1 MPSDDEERPAQDLT
15 EQKPPKLSARRKLR
29 AQATKFRVWAIAIL
43 AAALAGIIT
52 NAVVSGAPKAVVT
65 IGRDLHIVD
74 TTVNVNVNTAG
85 PLIAAQVTQGFAGC
99 DGGDGWVFPASA
111 ASAYET
117 SPAHGPVRHGQ
128 TWLSDPRAF
137 GAVEASD
144 AQIQMDVSGPSQ
156 RAIVLTGIRVRVFR
170 RQPAIKGAVVNVLP
184 EACAPFTFQIGTIDL
199 DTTPPSWVQPGTPAA
214 SAENVST
221 APITFPYRV
230 DESNPVPFVITITTL
245 HCDCTWDLELLWSVG
260 TTFGH
265 SVIDDHGRPFQTTAA
280 ASLPRVTWTNQGRSW
295 QKTSN

>member
-1 MPSDDEERPAQDLT
+1 MPSDDEERPA
-15 EQKPPKLSARRKLR
+15 
-29 AQATKFRVWAIAIL
+29 
-43 AAALAGIIT
+43 
-52 NAVVSGAPKAVVT
+52 
-65 IGRDLHIVD
+65 
-74 TTVNVNVNTAG
+74 
-85 PLIAAQVTQGFAGC
+85 
-99 DGGDGWVFPASA
+99 
-111 ASAYET
+111 
-117 SPAHGPVRHGQ
+117 HGP

-156 RAIVLTGIRVRVFR
+156 RAIVLTGIRVHVFR

-199 DTTPPSWVQPGTPAA
+199 DTTPPSWVRPGTPAA
-214 SAENVST
+214 KAEGVST
-221 APITFPYRV
+221 APVTFPYRV
-230 DESNPVPFVITITTL
+230 NESNPVPFVITITTL

-260 TTFGH
+260 TTFGQ

-280 ASLPRVTWTNQGRSW
+280 ASLPTVTWTNQGGPW